1 MTTVD
6 ITEANFDA
14 EVVKSD
20 KPVVADL
27 WAEWCGPCRMYS
39 PIIDEVSDEYKLK
52 AKFVKINV
60 DNNEKLAM
68 QFNVQSIPTTLIL
81 VKGKVK
87 AMSVGALPKETL
99 KSWLNKNL

>member
-1 MTTVD
+1 MAVAD
-6 ITEANFDA
+6 ISESSFEA

-20 KPVVADL
+20 KPVVADM
-27 WAEWCGPCRMYS
+27 WASWCGPCRMYS
-39 PIIDEVSDEYKLK
+39 PVIDEVSEEYKNK

-60 DNNEKLAM
+60 DENEKLAM
-68 QFNVQSIPTTLIL
+68 QFNVQSIPTTIIL